1 MKNKMVIL
9 LVMLVAF
16 LVWLNVGCYKTY
28 FAEDNQV
35 VFFVKKHLSFQVRY
49 ENIYLTDENEK
60 PLGRLNDEERGVVI
74 SYCKY
79 RLGIETQLRTQEE
92 LDACKQR

>member
-1 MKNKMVIL
+1 MKNKKATL
-9 LVMLVAF
+9 LVTLVVF
-16 LVWLNVGCYKTY
+16 LAWLNVGYYETY
-28 FAEDNQV
+28 FAEDNRV
-35 VFFVKKHLSFQVRY
+35 VFFLKKHLSFQVRY

-60 PLGRLNDEERGVVI
+60 PLGRLSDEERGVVI